1 MYQQIYYDAFFDSD
15 ICHNEAEFLQYLGK
29 QFAKKNIPF
38 QLSKELITE
47 LNKVG
52 ICITEQGN

>member
-52 ICITEQGN
+52 ICITE